1 MKSIEV
7 AWRRILQREGERFET
22 LTGGPF
28 TYTVTGH
35 VLRTDRTDFNLPKSQ
50 FEKALDLVPAAGPGE
65 LRDLRGPSY
74 IYAILHDKRIR
85 QADW

>member
-7 AWRRILQREGERFET
+7 VWSRILQHEGERFET
-22 LTGGPF
+22 LTGRPF

-35 VLRTDRTDFNLPKSQ
+35 VLRTDRTDFNLPRSQ